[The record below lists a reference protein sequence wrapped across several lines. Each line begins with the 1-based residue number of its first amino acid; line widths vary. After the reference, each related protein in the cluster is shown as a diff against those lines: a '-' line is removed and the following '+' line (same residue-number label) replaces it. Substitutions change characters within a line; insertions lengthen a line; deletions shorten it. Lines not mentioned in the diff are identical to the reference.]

1 MKMATIDFRSD
12 TVTKPSAEM
21 LEYMVNAPVG
31 DDVYGEDP
39 TVNELER
46 FIAEYFGKEAAMYC
60 ASGTQANQI
69 AINVHVKPGDE
80 VICHAES
87 HIYKYEGGGIAKNSG
102 ASVHLVPGNY
112 GRMTAE
118 QVKAAIQPDDVHFP
132 NTALVCVEDTANR
145 GGGAVYDENEL
156 DLIASVCQEY
166 TIPLHLDGA
175 RMMNALVAQKSDPKK
190 YAARFASISLCLS
203 KGLGA
208 PVGSVLIGD
217 TSFIKKAR
225 RVRKVMGG
233 GMRQAGIIAAGGL
246 YAFKNN
252 VERLAQDHLHATLL
266 GESFK
271 LLPWVESVYPLQTNI
286 VVVCLKEPQQKE
298 VIIQLMKDNGI
309 LVSSFGEG
317 MIRLVTH
324 LDISKEEIETTISL
338 LNKLEITL

>member
-1 MKMATIDFRSD
+1 MATIDFRSD
-12 TVTKPSAEM
+12 TVTKPSTEM
-21 LEYMVNAPVG
+21 LEFMMKAPLG

-39 TVNELER
+39 SVNELER
-46 FIAEYFGKEAAMYC
+46 YIAAYFGKEAAMYC

-102 ASVHLVPGNY
+102 ASVCLIQGNY

-156 DLIASVCQEY
+156 DSIASICQEY
-166 TIPLHLDGA
+166 HLPLHLDGA
-175 RMMNALVAQKSDPKK
+175 RMMNALVVKKVDPKK
-190 YAARFASISLCLS
+190 YAQRFTSISLCLS

-208 PVGSVLIGD
+208 PIGSVLIGD
-217 TSFIKKAR
+217 TDFIKKAR
-225 RVRKVMGG
+225 RVRKVLGG

-252 VERLAQDHLHATLL
+252 VARLAQDHFHATLL

-271 LLPWVESVYPLQTNI
+271 LLPWVESVYPIHTNI
-286 VVVCLKEPQQKE
+286 VVVCLKKPNQKE
-298 VIIQLMKDNGI
+298 KIIQLLKENGI
-309 LVSSFGEG
+309 VVSSFGEG

-324 LDISKEEIETTISL
+324 LDISKEEIDTAISII
-338 LNKLEITL
+338 NKLEVID